1 MKKYLLGVVLA
12 LSAGAVYATCVT
24 HTTFSGGRMTVCTT
38 CCAGNNCTT
47 TCI

>member
-1 MKKYLLGVVLA
+1 MFRAFLLVLLLAVSTAAWARCFTQTIFLEDRVVI
-12 LSAGAVYATCVT
+12 
-24 HTTFSGGRMTVCTT
+24 CTT